1 MIGGVGAD
9 IRFLRKLGAGWP
21 APYHR
26 EERTMPASPR
36 FVTGLLLIGG
46 IAVISFGAGIG
57 SAAAETAVVVLTGA
71 NEVPPV
77 TSPGKGEANVDY
89 DKASKKLTYK
99 VIYSDLTGDAT
110 AAHFHGPAAPG
121 ANAGVVIPIGS
132 GAPANPTE
140 GSATLTD
147 AQAAD
152 LLAGK
157 WYVNVHTKANP
168 GGEIRGQVVPK

>member
-1 MIGGVGAD
+1 MS
-9 IRFLRKLGAGWP
+9 
-21 APYHR
+21 AP
-26 EERTMPASPR
+26 SR
-36 FVTGLLLIGG
+36 FVNGLLLFGG
-46 IAVISFGAGIG
+46 VAVTVFGAGIG
-57 SAAAETAVVVLTGA
+57 SAAAETAVVVLTA
-71 NEVPPV
+71 ADEVPAN
-77 TSPGKGEANVDY
+77 TSSGKGEANVNY

-99 VIYSDLTGDAT
+99 LTYSGLTGDAT

-132 GAPANPTE
+132 GAPASPTE

-168 GGEIRGQVVPK
+168 GGEIRGQVVLK

>member
-1 MIGGVGAD
+1 
-9 IRFLRKLGAGWP
+9 
-21 APYHR
+21 
-26 EERTMPASPR
+26 
-36 FVTGLLLIGG
+36 LLLLGG
-46 IAVISFGAGIG
+46 IAVTVFGAGIG
-57 SAAAETAVVVLTGA
+57 SAAAETAVVVLTAA
-71 NEVPPV
+71 NEVPAN

-89 DKASKKLTYK
+89 DKATKKLTYK
-99 VIYSDLTGDAT
+99 LTFSGLTGDAT

-121 ANAGVVIPIGS
+121 ANAGVVVPIGS

>member
-1 MIGGVGAD
+1 
-9 IRFLRKLGAGWP
+9 
-21 APYHR
+21 
-26 EERTMPASPR
+26 MPASPR

-46 IAVISFGAGIG
+46 SGVISFGAGIG

-152 LLAGK
+152 LLAGR

-168 GGEIRGQVVPK
+168 GGEIRGQIMPK

>member
-1 MIGGVGAD
+1 MRG
-9 IRFLRKLGAGWP
+9 
-21 APYHR
+21 
-26 EERTMPASPR
+26 SPR
-36 FVTGLLLIGG
+36 IVGGLLLIGG
-46 IAVISFGAGIG
+46 IGAFSFVVGIG
-57 SAAAETAVVVLTGA
+57 SAAAETVVVVLTSA
-71 NEVPPV
+71 NEVPPN

-99 VIYSDLTGDAT
+99 LTYSGLTGDAT

>member
-1 MIGGVGAD
+1 MA
-9 IRFLRKLGAGWP
+9 
-21 APYHR
+21 
-26 EERTMPASPR
+26 ASPR
-36 FVTGLLLIGG
+36 FATGLLLLGG
-46 IAVISFGAGIG
+46 IAVTVFGAGIG
-57 SAAAETAVVVLTGA
+57 SAAAETAVVVLTAA
-71 NEVPPV
+71 NEVPAN

-89 DKASKKLTYK
+89 DKATKKLTYK
-99 VIYSDLTGDAT
+99 LTFSGLTGDAT

-121 ANAGVVIPIGS
+121 ANAGVVVPIGS